1 MTTNKTKYKYVIQ
14 IWYL

>member
-1 MTTNKTKYKYVIQ
+1 MTTNKTKYKYAIQ